1 MPELPEVETTI
12 RALRPFLNGRI
23 IIAAHNNW
31 ANHIATPSLPELQRR
46 IQGLSIQ
53 SLSRR
58 GKYILIHLAKNETL
72 IIHLRMSGHLSVVD
86 TQNPHHKHDHTFF
99 TLDNRKELRFRDQR
113 KFGKV
118 YLVQNPAEIL
128 GKLGPEPLAT
138 SFTQESFA
146 MQFKGRR
153 KAIKT
158 LLLDQRF
165 IAGVGN
171 IYADEALF
179 IAGIHPQRGAD
190 SLNEQE
196 IYTLFTAIQ
205 QVLRLGLKREGASI
219 SDYRKPDGTLGDMQ
233 NAFAVFRRTGS
244 LCYKC
249 DTLIERIKLGGRG
262 THFCPHCQ
270 QYTI

>member
-23 IIAAHNNW
+23 IIATHNNW

-58 GKYILIHLAKNETL
+58 GKYILIQLSKNETL

-86 TQNPHHKHDHTFF
+86 ANKPQHRHDHTFF
-99 TLDNRKELRFRDQR
+99 TLDNRTELRFRDQR

-128 GKLGPEPLAT
+128 GKLGPEPLD
-138 SFTQESFA
+138 SLFTPAIFA

-165 IAGVGN
+165 IAGIGN

-179 IAGIHPQRGAD
+179 IAGIHPQRSAD
-190 SLNEQE
+190 SLVEHE
-196 IYTLFTAIQ
+196 INTLFAAIQ
-205 QVLRLGLKREGASI
+205 KVLRLGLKREGASI
-219 SDYRKPDGTLGDMQ
+219 SSYRKPDGSRGNMQ
-233 NAFAVFRRTGS
+233 NAFTVFRRTGTP
-244 LCYKC
+244 CHRCGNPIK
-249 DTLIERIKLGGRG
+249 RIKLGGRS

-270 QYTI
+270 R